1 MWAAL
6 GHILPIAVAVALS
19 SIPIM
24 ATILILLSPNKRR
37 SSLMFLIGFVLG
49 LTVTVVAFTVL
60 AQLATPPRRS
70 QETIGISLIVIGS
83 ALVVFA
89 IIVWRRGAGRPST
102 GIPKWLSA
110 AESMGPWSAFGLAF
124 ILNLRP
130 KAILLSAATGLSI
143 RGDDLSVTES
153 AIVIGVYTIVSAS
166 TVASLIVAS
175 LVRPEKTETQLVRM
189 RTWIAE
195 NNRIVTVLIM
205 IMVGVVIIGNGLT
218 RL

>member
-1 MWAAL
+1 
-6 GHILPIAVAVALS
+6 
-19 SIPIM
+19 
-24 ATILILLSPNKRR
+24 
-37 SSLMFLIGFVLG
+37 
-49 LTVTVVAFTVL
+49 
-60 AQLATPPRRS
+60 
-70 QETIGISLIVIGS
+70 
-83 ALVVFA
+83 
-89 IIVWRRGAGRPST
+89 
-102 GIPKWLSA
+102 
-110 AESMGPWSAFGLAF
+110 MGPWSAFGLAF

-195 NNRIVTVLIM
+195 NNRIVTILIM

>member
-24 ATILILLSPNKRR
+24 AAILILLSPNKRR

-49 LTVTVVAFTVL
+49 LAVTVVAFTVL

-70 QETIGISLIVIGS
+70 QETIGISLIIIGS

-102 GIPKWLSA
+102 GIPKWLS
-110 AESMGPWSAFGLAF
+110 ESMGPWSAFGLAF

-143 RGDDLSVTES
+143 RGDDLSVTEA

-166 TVASLIVAS
+166 TVAALIVAS
-175 LVRPEKTETQLVRM
+175 LVRPEKTDEQLVRM
-189 RTWIAE
+189 RTWITE
-195 NNRIVTVLIM
+195 NNRIVTILILIM
-205 IMVGVVIIGNGLT
+205 IGVVIIGNGLT

>member
-24 ATILILLSPNKRR
+24 AAILILLSPNKRR

-49 LTVTVVAFTVL
+49 LAVTVVAFTVL
-60 AQLATPPRRS
+60 AQLTPPRRS
-70 QETIGISLIVIGS
+70 QQTIGISLIIIGS

-143 RGDDLSVTES
+143 RGDDLSVTEA

-166 TVASLIVAS
+166 TVAALIVAS
-175 LVRPEKTETQLVRM
+175 LVRPEKTDTQLVRM
-189 RTWIAE
+189 RTWITE
-195 NNRIVTVLIM
+195 NNRIVTILILIM
-205 IMVGVVIIGNGLT
+205 IGVVIIGNGLT